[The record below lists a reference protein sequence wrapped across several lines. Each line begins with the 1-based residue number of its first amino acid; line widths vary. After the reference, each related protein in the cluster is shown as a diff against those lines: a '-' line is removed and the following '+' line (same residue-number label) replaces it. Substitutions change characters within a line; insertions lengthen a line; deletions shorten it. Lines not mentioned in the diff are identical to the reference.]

1 MGVKKYRV
9 WCIKFRRVITSRYVV
24 YNEYSMVAYFSV
36 DIVVTNNI
44 GTTVVTN
51 NIGTTH
57 DACEE
62 VESTMDEE
70 ATTVENDMY

>member
-36 DIVVTNNI
+36 DIVVTNSV
-44 GTTVVTN
+44 GS
-51 NIGTTH
+51 TH
-57 DACEE
+57 DDHEKLEPLSALKAPRVYNE
-62 VESTMDEE
+62 T
-70 ATTVENDMY
+70 Y